1 MHYRTEVDVAQ
12 RRVMHRTTIKG
23 EAPIAPGGNASTA

>member
-1 MHYRTEVDVAQ
+1 MHYRTEVDVTQ

-23 EAPIAPGGNASTA
+23 EPPVAPW

>member
-1 MHYRTEVDVAQ
+1 VDTAQ

-23 EAPIAPGGNASTA
+23 ETPIPASR

>member
-23 EAPIAPGGNASTA
+23 EPVRAPWA

>member
-1 MHYRTEVDVAQ
+1 MHYRTEIDTAQ

-23 EAPIAPGGNASTA
+23 EVPIAPW

>member
-1 MHYRTEVDVAQ
+1 MHYRTEIDVTQ

-23 EAPIAPGGNASTA
+23 EPPIAPWA

>member
-1 MHYRTEVDVAQ
+1 MHYRTEVDTAQ

-23 EAPIAPGGNASTA
+23 EPPVAPWS